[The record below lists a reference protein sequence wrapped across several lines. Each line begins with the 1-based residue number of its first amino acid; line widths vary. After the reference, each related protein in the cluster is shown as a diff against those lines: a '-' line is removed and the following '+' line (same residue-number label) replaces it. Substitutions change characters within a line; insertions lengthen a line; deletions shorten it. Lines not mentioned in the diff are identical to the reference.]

1 MTIYIRVIL
10 TLLISFACINTYA
23 QTKSVDYVDPFIGTD
38 AHGHTFPGAAAPFGM
53 VQLSPDTDIEGWDWC
68 SGYHYSDSSIMG
80 FSHTHLSGTGIGDY
94 GDILFMPFTGE
105 LKTVSGTKSDPDSG
119 YRSRFSHDNETAH
132 PGYYSV
138 FLKDYDIKAE
148 LTVTKR
154 AGFHRY
160 TFPQAERAFI
170 IMDLVHGI
178 QNQTTD
184 SSLEILDDTTV
195 RGYRCSTGWAQH
207 RCVYFYAE
215 FSVPFKSFGVLE
227 NGTVIADK
235 NSANGREVKGFV
247 EFNASSPQDILI
259 KVGISHT
266 SLDGARKNV
275 LEEIPHWDFSI
286 TKKQTEDEWEKE
298 LSAIIAESDNER
310 NKTVF
315 YTALYHAFIAPNTL
329 SDVDGRYIGMDRK
342 IHSIEGGEMYTVF
355 SLWDTF
361 RALHPLFTIIQ
372 EKRTGEMIR
381 SLISKYEEG
390 GLLPVWELA
399 SNETETM
406 IGYHSIPVI
415 VDAYMKGIRDFD
427 VDKAYEAMKKS
438 AMQDHHGLKFYKEMG
453 YIPAD
458 LEHES
463 VSKTLEYAYDDW
475 CIAVMAKALGY
486 EDDYR
491 YFIERAKFWVN
502 VFDPSTSLMRPKKN
516 GAWLDPFDPYAVSG
530 HYTEANAWQYSF
542 FVPQDVSGL
551 IERMGGDTKFI
562 AFLDKLFTTDSG
574 LTGWFQPDIT
584 GLIGQYAQG
593 NEPSHHIAYL
603 YNYAGTPWRTQELVR
618 EIVTTLYTNRPD
630 GLPGNED
637 CGQMSAWYIFSAVGF
652 YPVTPGDTV
661 YAIGT
666 PLFDKVRI
674 RIDDNTSFT
683 VIAHNLTDENLYI
696 QSARLNGRDY
706 PYSFIRHSDITGGG
720 DLEFYM
726 GESPSDWGRNHADRP
741 VSMIDIPFAPVP
753 YLVSGDRVFRDSVVA
768 ALAAIDESTEIY
780 FTLNGTDPVGNGMK
794 YTTPLILKESGSIK
808 AVSKTGGNYSKVI
821 TLNFNKI
828 PEGRSITLR
837 TRYHDNYAGGGQEAL
852 IDGIRGT
859 MNFRTGWQGYEQ
871 VDLDAVVDL
880 GSVEQ
885 IAFIGASFLQ
895 NVRSWIFYP
904 TSIEFYI
911 SEDGDKYTKVF
922 EELIV
927 PGETQPEEGIREVR
941 KYLNDVNARYVRV
954 FARNIGVCPEWHYAA
969 GGKAWLFID
978 EIEIE

>member
-1 MTIYIRVIL
+1 
-10 TLLISFACINTYA
+10 
-23 QTKSVDYVDPFIGTD
+23 
-38 AHGHTFPGAAAPFGM
+38 M

-105 LKTVSGTKSDPDSG
+105 LKTVPGTKNDPDSG

-138 FLKDYDIKAE
+138 FLKDYDIEAE

-154 AGFHRY
+154 AGFHKY
-160 TFPQAERAFI
+160 TFPRSEQAHI
-170 IMDLVHGI
+170 IIDLVHGI
-178 QNQTTD
+178 QDQTTEAELRIKD
-184 SSLEILDDTTV
+184 EKTIE
-195 RGYRCSTGWAQH
+195 GYRCSTGWANH
-207 RCVYFYAE
+207 HCVYFYAE
-215 FSVPFKSFGVLE
+215 FSKPFKAYGIV
-227 NGTVIADK
+227 GDGPDAAGK
-235 NSANGREVKGFV
+235 RYAQGRGIKGYV
-247 EFNASSPQDILI
+247 EYTTASGEEILI

-266 SLDGARKNV
+266 GPEGALLNV
-275 LEEIPHWDFSI
+275 RAEIPEWDFEEV
-286 TKKQTEDEWEKE
+286 KRQTGADWERE
-298 LSAIIAESDNER
+298 LSRIMIEDARIDEKI
-310 NKTVF
+310 VF
-315 YTALYHAFIAPNTL
+315 YTALYRTMLHPNVL
-329 SDVDGRYIGMDRK
+329 SDVDGTYIGMDGNK
-342 IHSIEGGEMYTVF
+342 HAVGTGEMYTVF

-372 EKRTGEMIR
+372 RERTGDMIR

-399 SNETETM
+399 ANETETM

-427 VDKAYEAMKKS
+427 VDKAYTAMKKS

-516 GAWLDPFDPYAVSG
+516 GAWLEPFDPYAVSG
-530 HYTEANAWQYSF
+530 HYTEANSWQYSF

-551 IERMGGDTKFI
+551 IERMGGDTNFI
-562 AFLDKLFTTDSG
+562 VLLDKLFTTDSG
-574 LTGWFQPDIT
+574 LTGWVQPDIT

-603 YNYAGTPWRTQELVR
+603 YNYAGTPRRTQELVR

-637 CGQMSAWYIFSAVGF
+637 CGQMSAWYIFSALGF

-666 PLFDKVRI
+666 PLFDKARI
-674 RIDDNTSFT
+674 QIDDNTSFT
-683 VIAHNLTDENLYI
+683 VTAHNLTDENLYI

-726 GESPSDWGRNHADRP
+726 GESPGRWATDRTERP
-741 VSMIDIPFAPVP
+741 VSAIDIPFVPVP

-780 FTLNGTDPVGNGMK
+780 FTLNGTDPIGNGVK
-794 YTTPLILKESGSIK
+794 YTTPLILKDSGSVK

-837 TRYHDNYAGGGQEAL
+837 TRYHDNYTGGGQEAL

-885 IAFIGASFLQ
+885 IASIGASFLQ

-904 TSIEFYI
+904 TSVEFYI

-922 EELIV
+922 EEHIV

-954 FARNIGVCPEWHYAA
+954 FAGNIGVCPEWHYAA